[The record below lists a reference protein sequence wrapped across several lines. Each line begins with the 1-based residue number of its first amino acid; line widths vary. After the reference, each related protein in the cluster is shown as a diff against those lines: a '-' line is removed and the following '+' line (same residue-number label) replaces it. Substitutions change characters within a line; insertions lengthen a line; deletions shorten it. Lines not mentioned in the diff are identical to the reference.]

1 MVGFAGL
8 LDLGY
13 VAFFGFG
20 AYTYAFLSGTHAN
33 KGHSYTHHW
42 DAQWSIL
49 AAVVVCAVLGLFLGS
64 SSRRLLGDYLAIV
77 TLFFGQAFV
86 VFTNAADPYGITNGS
101 NGLANVDPLTFFGF
115 TIDTTRGYYWFLLGC
130 VVVVLIVLYCISE
143 SRTGRAW
150 KASREDPLAAE
161 LMGMPVNR
169 LKIMAF
175 SLGAAIAGLAGSV
188 FAAAQTG
195 AFPQNF
201 STQVLILIYAVV
213 ILGGTGS
220 LTGMIVGAIAIIAS
234 NQVLDST
241 SPPNVARVLFYVA
254 LIAAVVF
261 TMRRS
266 WIRASSPPSRRPSSS
281 ASSSTRSWTRC
292 GPAARA
298 GQVTSRRLPDRRD
311 PELGAAAD
319 QPGPARGLRLPADD
333 RLHRR
338 GGAAEGLVAP
348 GRARADALPD
358 RVRLGEPARP
368 AAGGDAVRALR
379 RAADRGDDDP
389 AAGPVRDGEGGDRLM
404 ATPLLELKGVSK
416 AFGGLQVISDLD
428 LHVNEHEIVSVI
440 GPNGAGKT
448 TLFNLVTG
456 VYAPEQGEIL
466 FEGESIVGLAPNKI
480 TRRGIARTF
489 QTLRLFLNMTV
500 KENVMA
506 AEYGHTHAGIVRSV
520 LRTRGMRREE
530 REIARVA
537 EEKLSFFGQR
547 LMGYRWNQ
555 PAYSLSYANRRRLE
569 IARAMAT
576 NARLLL
582 LDEPAAGMNP
592 VETHEITEL
601 IGKLREELGYTI
613 FVIEHDMHLV
623 EGISDRVIALDHGIK
638 IAEGSFDE
646 VATDPKRR
654 RGLPGPARGE
664 GVVSETRRSRCSS
677 SSTWTPTTGRSTS

>member
-1 MVGFAGL
+1 MPFLPFVSEGNLFNYGLFILIYALLALGLNVVVGFAGL

-20 AYTYAFLSGTHAN
+20 AYTYAFLSGTHSN
-33 KGHSYTHHW
+33 KGHVYTHHW

-49 AAVVVCAVLGLFLGS
+49 AAVLVCAVLGLFLGS

-161 LMGMPVNR
+161 MMGMPVNR

-254 LIAAVVF
+254 LIAAVYF

-266 WIRASSPPSRRPSSS
+266 WPRLVAAFAATVVFGLVVHAIVDAVWSRG
-281 ASSSTRSWTRC
+281 T
-292 GPAARA
+292 A
-298 GQVTSRRLPDRRD
+298 GQVTSGGFLTGVIRNWVLLPTN
-311 PELGAAAD
+311 
-319 QPGPARGLRLPADD
+319 
-333 RLHRR
+333 
-338 GGAAEGLVAP
+338 P
-348 GRARADALPD
+348 GRLAVYGYLLMIVCIIAL
-358 RVRLGEPARP
+358 VQ
-368 AAGGDAVRALR
+368 
-379 RAADRGDDDP
+379 
-389 AAGPVRDGEGGDRLM
+389 
-404 ATPLLELKGVSK
+404 LKGWWRLVVLVPTLYLT
-416 AFGGLQVISDLD
+416 AFVW
-428 LHVNEHEIVSVI
+428 E
-440 GPNGAGKT
+440 
-448 TLFNLVTG
+448 NLLV
-456 VYAPEQGEIL
+456 Q
-466 FEGESIVGLAPNKI
+466 
-480 TRRGIARTF
+480 
-489 QTLRLFLNMTV
+489 
-500 KENVMA
+500 
-506 AEYGHTHAGIVRSV
+506 
-520 LRTRGMRREE
+520 
-530 REIARVA
+530 
-537 EEKLSFFGQR
+537 
-547 LMGYRWNQ
+547 Q
-555 PAYSLSYANRRRLE
+555 PAVTRYVLFGALLIAVMTIRPQGLFGTAKVE
-569 IARAMAT
+569 I
-576 NARLLL
+576 
-582 LDEPAAGMNP
+582 G
-592 VETHEITEL
+592 
-601 IGKLREELGYTI
+601 
-613 FVIEHDMHLV
+613 
-623 EGISDRVIALDHGIK
+623 
-638 IAEGSFDE
+638 
-646 VATDPKRR
+646 
-654 RGLPGPARGE
+654 
-664 GVVSETRRSRCSS
+664 
-677 SSTWTPTTGRSTS
+677 

>member
-1 MVGFAGL
+1 VSENTPGIPESPTQIGVDQWVERADERIERPKGVAARIAHLWERIPPAGRLAFLTPAILVPFIPFISEGNLFNYGLFILIYALLALGLNVVVGFAGL

-20 AYTYAFLSGTHAN
+20 AYTYAFLSGTHSN
-33 KGHSYTHHW
+33 KGHVYTHHW

-49 AAVVVCAVLGLFLGS
+49 AAVLVCALLGLFLGS

-130 VVVVLIVLYCISE
+130 VVVVLIVLYCLSE

-254 LIAAVVF
+254 LIAAVFF

-266 WIRASSPPSRRPSSS
+266 WPRLVTAFAATAVFGLAVHAVVEAVWSRGTAGHVTNGGFLTDVIRNWVLLPSN
-281 ASSSTRSWTRC
+281 
-292 GPAARA
+292 
-298 GQVTSRRLPDRRD
+298 
-311 PELGAAAD
+311 
-319 QPGPARGLRLPADD
+319 
-333 RLHRR
+333 
-338 GGAAEGLVAP
+338 P
-348 GRARADALPD
+348 GRL
-358 RVRLGEPARP
+358 
-368 AAGGDAVRALR
+368 AVYGYL
-379 RAADRGDDDP
+379 
-389 AAGPVRDGEGGDRLM
+389 LM
-404 ATPLLELKGVSK
+404 IVCIIAVVQLKGWWRLVVLVPTLYLT
-416 AFGGLQVISDLD
+416 AFVW
-428 LHVNEHEIVSVI
+428 E
-440 GPNGAGKT
+440 
-448 TLFNLVTG
+448 NLLV
-456 VYAPEQGEIL
+456 Q
-466 FEGESIVGLAPNKI
+466 
-480 TRRGIARTF
+480 
-489 QTLRLFLNMTV
+489 
-500 KENVMA
+500 
-506 AEYGHTHAGIVRSV
+506 
-520 LRTRGMRREE
+520 
-530 REIARVA
+530 
-537 EEKLSFFGQR
+537 
-547 LMGYRWNQ
+547 Q
-555 PAYSLSYANRRRLE
+555 PAVTRYVLFGALLIAVMTIRPQGLFGTAKVE
-569 IARAMAT
+569 I
-576 NARLLL
+576 
-582 LDEPAAGMNP
+582 G
-592 VETHEITEL
+592 
-601 IGKLREELGYTI
+601 
-613 FVIEHDMHLV
+613 
-623 EGISDRVIALDHGIK
+623 
-638 IAEGSFDE
+638 
-646 VATDPKRR
+646 
-654 RGLPGPARGE
+654 
-664 GVVSETRRSRCSS
+664 
-677 SSTWTPTTGRSTS
+677 